1 MYLTV
6 LDENIWFPPIE
17 TALEDGLLAMGGDLS
32 TERLIKAYQ
41 EGIFPWYE
49 GETPLWWSPNPRF
62 VLYPAQLKVSASMK
76 QVINRKEFVFKTN
89 TAFEQVIANCKKIKR
104 EGQAG
109 TWITDE
115 VEKAY
120 TILHTMGTA
129 HSAEAWKGDKLV
141 GGLYGI
147 KMGKLFFGES
157 MFSTESNAS
166 KFAFISYVKQ
176 LEKEGI
182 VLIDCQIYTEHLE
195 SLGAQMIPRD
205 QFKSLLY
212 KYR

>member
-1 MYLTV
+1 MSLTV

-62 VLYPAQLKVSASMK
+62 VLYPPQLKVSATMK
-76 QVINRKEFVFKTN
+76 QVIKRKEFVFKTN
-89 TAFEQVIANCKKIKR
+89 TAFDQVIENCKKIKR
-104 EGQAG
+104 EGQVG
-109 TWITDE
+109 TWITNE

-120 TILHTMGTA
+120 NVLHTIGTA

-176 LEKEGI
+176 LEQEGI

-195 SLGAQMIPRD
+195 SLGAHMIPRED
-205 QFKSLLY
+205 FKKILY
-212 KYR
+212 AYR

>member
-1 MYLTV
+1 MSLTV

-62 VLYPAQLKVSASMK
+62 VLYPPQLKVSATMK
-76 QVINRKEFVFKTN
+76 QVIKRKEFVFKTN
-89 TAFEQVIANCKKIKR
+89 TAFDQVIENCKKIKR
-104 EGQAG
+104 EGQVG
-109 TWITDE
+109 TWITNE

-120 TILHTMGTA
+120 NVLHTIGTA

-147 KMGKLFFGES
+147 KMGQLFFGES

-176 LEKEGI
+176 LEQEGI

-195 SLGAQMIPRD
+195 SLGAHMIPRED
-205 QFKSLLY
+205 FKKILY
-212 KYR
+212 AYR

>member
-1 MYLTV
+1 MSLTV

-62 VLYPAQLKVSASMK
+62 VIYPANLKVSATMN
-76 QVINRKEFVFKTN
+76 QVIKRQEFEYKTN
-89 TAFEQVIANCKKIKR
+89 TAFDQVIANCKKIKR
-104 EGQAG
+104 AGQYG
-109 TWITDE
+109 TWITPA

-120 TILHTMGTA
+120 NILHQLGIV
-129 HSAEAWKGDKLV
+129 HSAEAWRDGTLV

-157 MFSTESNAS
+157 MFSNQSNAS
-166 KFAFISYVKQ
+166 KFAFISFVKQ
-176 LEKEGI
+176 LEAEGI
-182 VLIDCQIYTEHLE
+182 VLIDCQVYTEHLE
-195 SLGAQMIPRD
+195 SLGAEMIDRD
-205 QFKSLLY
+205 LFKQLLY